1 MCQQPNFSIAKCC
14 NSAINGKAI
23 SGAFNQERTPVG
35 AFSVI
40 VKTRWTI
47 VSSSSGD
54 GGRVMAT
61 YQGIAAALRL
71 VIKTSRK
78 LAVPQFPS
86 HQHQQQPS
94 SSSQRWGIGVTLG
107 PSLSSSTIYSGSAH
121 FTPIADNFAH
131 LPFFALFL
139 KTQQFSPEIITHQP
153 ITI

>member
-1 MCQQPNFSIAKCC
+1 MCQQPDFSIAKCF
-14 NSAINGKAI
+14 NSAINGKEI

-47 VSSSSGD
+47 VSSSTGD

-78 LAVPQFPS
+78 LAVPQFPK
-86 HQHQQQPS
+86 QQPS
-94 SSSQRWGIGVTLG
+94 SSQAAA
-107 PSLSSSTIYSGSAH
+107 SGG
-121 FTPIADNFAH
+121 
-131 LPFFALFL
+131 ALV
-139 KTQQFSPEIITHQP
+139 SH
-153 ITI
+153 

>member
-1 MCQQPNFSIAKCC
+1 M
-14 NSAINGKAI
+14 GKQYQV

-40 VKTRWTI
+40 VKTRWT
-47 VSSSSGD
+47 SSSGD

-78 LAVPQFPS
+78 LAVSQFPS
-86 HQHQQQPS
+86 HQQHQQPSSS

-121 FTPIADNFAH
+121 FTSLADNFAH